1 MIPDR
6 LLTLGEVVQR
16 RAEMQPHDAA
26 YTFLSDGET
35 EGRTVT
41 YSELGHEIQ
50 SLAMTLRHWRIRRP
64 LLVYPPG
71 LDFIISFFACIY
83 AGITPIPAGLAH
95 VTRIGR
101 SLARLGAVASDAD
114 ADAVLSVGR
123 VIDRTLADSDFAVR
137 SPRLSAMRWLATDC
151 IDNTSTEFCEFIG
164 APLDAPAFI
173 QYTSGSTST
182 PKGVIVTHR
191 NLLHNLNYC
200 SDVEENDE
208 ETVSVSWL
216 PHSHDMGLI
225 EAILLPMFGGYRAY
239 LMSPASF
246 LRRPAR
252 WLEAITRFRATNS
265 GGPNFAYDLC
275 VEKISAVEQEA
286 LNLSTWR
293 VAYNGSETIRKDTLL
308 RFRHRF
314 ESSGFRWN
322 AFYPVY
328 GLAESTLLVASG
340 QAADVPVFRDI
351 DADSLK
357 RGLVEVP
364 QTQSAKT
371 ATVVSSGRPAS
382 HTRIVIANPDTR
394 VQCGPNEIGEIW
406 ISSPSVATGYW
417 RRVNETEAAFHAYLR
432 GTEDGP
438 FLRTG
443 DLGFLDEGHLFITGR
458 IKDVINIRGF
468 KHYPQ
473 DIEHTVRQSHTTL
486 CTNSCAAFAVE
497 RDGVEQLAVVV
508 EITPKL
514 SQRFEDWAERAII
527 AIQHAVTEHHGVQIQ
542 SLALAPFGSIPKT
555 TSGKLQRQL
564 CRSQFIEGSLQTMQ
578 IWSLGDF
585 RA

>member
-1 MIPDR
+1 MS
-6 LLTLGEVVQR
+6 TLGELVHR
-16 RAEMQPHDAA
+16 RAGMQPHDVA

-35 EGRTVT
+35 EERTLT
-41 YSELGHEIQ
+41 YHELDIQ
-50 SLAMTLRHWRIRRP
+50 SRSLAMMLRHWRIHRP

-71 LDFIISFFACIY
+71 LDFIISFFACMY

-95 VTRIGR
+95 VTRVGR
-101 SLARLGAVASDAD
+101 SLTRLGAVASDAD
-114 ADAVLSVGR
+114 ADAVLSISR
-123 VIDRTLADSDFAVR
+123 VIDRTLADPDFVSR
-137 SPRLSAMRWLATDC
+137 TPRLSAMPWLATDC
-151 IDNTSTEFCEFIG
+151 IDDTSTQSCEFAA

-173 QYTSGSTST
+173 QYTSGSTSS
-182 PKGVIVTHR
+182 PKGVVVTHR
-191 NLLHNLNYC
+191 NLLHNLNYINEL
-200 SDVEENDE
+200 EENGGD
-208 ETVSVSWL
+208 TVSVSWL

-225 EAILLPMFGGYRAY
+225 EAILLPMFAGYRAY

-275 VEKISAVEQEA
+275 VDKISAAEQES

-293 VAYNGSETIRKDTLL
+293 IAYNGSETVRKDTLV
-308 RFRHRF
+308 RFRDRF

-322 AFYPVY
+322 AFSPVY
-328 GLAESTLLVASG
+328 GLAESTLLVTSG
-340 QAADVPVFRDI
+340 QAAEAPAFREI

-371 ATVVSSGRPAS
+371 TTVVSSGRAAS
-382 HTRIVIANPDTR
+382 DTRIVIANPDTR
-394 VQCGPNEIGEIW
+394 FQCRPDEIGEIW
-406 ISSPSVATGYW
+406 ISGPSVANGYW
-417 RRVNETEAAFHAYLR
+417 RRAVETEEAYHAYLKDT
-432 GTEDGP
+432 GDGP
-438 FLRTG
+438 FLRSG
-443 DLGFLDEGHLFITGR
+443 DLGFLAEEHLFITGR

-486 CTNSCAAFAVE
+486 RMNSCAAFAVE

-508 EITPKL
+508 EVPPKL
-514 SQRFEDWAERAII
+514 SQHLQDWAEPAIT

-542 SLALAPFGSIPKT
+542 SLVLAPFGSIPKT
-555 TSGKLQRQL
+555 TSGKLRRQL
-564 CRSQFIEGSLQTMQ
+564 CRSQFIEGSLQTVR
-578 IWSLGDF
+578 IWSLDGA